1 VLLCKKDLI
10 CIVYVL
16 KGEIK
21 ALATK
26 NINFFKNKKIVF
38 LTVARLVSDQVVA
51 VLAGAPVSDG
61 QVDALLIA
69 ASADLGGQVLEKKKN
84 VFKVSLTAFSFTS
97 MNP

>member
-1 VLLCKKDLI
+1 
-10 CIVYVL
+10 
-16 KGEIK
+16 
-21 ALATK
+21 
-26 NINFFKNKKIVF
+26 
-38 LTVARLVSDQVVA
+38 VVA